1 MTTVTVSSFNGV
13 ASKSYEYPMI
23 LHELVINNQGTKP
36 LTVTT
41 GTRRRDLDTFT
52 IAPGETFDERVQR
65 FSKVKV
71 EADGLYYGLVRR
83 GNDAFWGAEY
93 LD

>member
-1 MTTVTVSSFNGV
+1 MTTVTVSSFNGIT
-13 ASKSYEYPMI
+13 SETYEYPMI
-23 LHELVINNQGTKP
+23 LHELVVNNQGTKP
-36 LTVTT
+36 LTVTI
-41 GTRRRDLDTFT
+41 GTRRRDLATFT
-52 IAPGETFDERVQR
+52 VTPGETFDERVQR

-83 GNDAFWGAEY
+83 GEDAFWGAEY